1 MLVARFSIIITCY
14 NQREFIK
21 DAVDS
26 ALSVCGADEQIIV
39 VDDGSTDGSQ
49 QMLSEY
55 HNAIHFV
62 AMETNIGKGQARNR
76 GASLATGDYLVF
88 LDGDDAFLPWALEVY
103 GRVVQSKRPKLILC
117 RMSWFNG
124 ALPPISLAGS
134 PHVVEIVEYEDYLR
148 KDRPFGV
155 SASSVV
161 CERRSFQSVQGWSQ
175 DRAFMEDQDLLFRL
189 GDSGRAIQVVSPPT
203 ILHRSHAGQ
212 AVRQVPP
219 FIDALYRMIRDER
232 LGRYPGGRRRRFERS
247 ALFGGLVFFWAKR
260 SVRARLYWDAA
271 KLIARGWPMV
281 VAAILRKLSVVVKGR
296 RLAETIDL

>member
-26 ALSVCGADEQIIV
+26 ALSLRVADKEIIV

-49 QMLSEY
+49 QLLNGY
-55 HNAIHFV
+55 RDAIHFV
-62 AMETNIGKGQARNR
+62 PLETNHGKGRSRNR
-76 GASLATGDYLVF
+76 GASVATGDYLVF

-134 PHVVEIVEYEDYLR
+134 PQVVEIVEYEDYLR

-161 CERRSFQSVQGWSQ
+161 CERRSFQSV
-175 DRAFMEDQDLLFRL
+175 
-189 GDSGRAIQVVSPPT
+189 
-203 ILHRSHAGQ
+203 
-212 AVRQVPP
+212 
-219 FIDALYRMIRDER
+219 
-232 LGRYPGGRRRRFERS
+232 
-247 ALFGGLVFFWAKR
+247 
-260 SVRARLYWDAA
+260 
-271 KLIARGWPMV
+271 
-281 VAAILRKLSVVVKGR
+281 
-296 RLAETIDL
+296 